1 MKKLLSLFTLCAVAG
16 GIYTAATL
24 PAEAQHNRGKHQQ
37 GSPARIY
44 RNVRA
49 QIVEVVKPKRRGDK
63 TAVTLDHE
71 DIPNFMR
78 AMRMK
83 MPLKNSRDAFT
94 LKPGDKIQFD
104 MVLQDGNFLVANIRS
119 LPKSTKLKLAKH

>member
-24 PAEAQHNRGKHQQ
+24 PAVAQHNRDKQQ
-37 GSPARIY
+37 RNSPARVY

-49 QIVEVVKPKRRGDK
+49 QVVEVVKPRRHSDK

-71 DIPNFMR
+71 NIPNFMP
-78 AMRMK
+78 AMRMTL
-83 MPLKNSRDAFT
+83 PLKDYRDAFA
-94 LKPGDKIQFD
+94 LKPGAKIQFD
-104 MVLQDGNFLVANIRS
+104 LVMQDGNFLVTNIRP
-119 LPKSTKLKLAKH
+119 LDKNTKLKLAKH